1 LSNRELSNRKVLV
14 VEDEMMIA
22 MLIEDMLDELGCKL
36 VGPATNVPRALEL
49 IGKERV
55 EVAVLDLNLD
65 GKDTYAIADALRQK
79 NVPFI
84 FATGYG
90 STGMRPEYGDRPVL
104 QKPFQAKDLETALAE
119 ALAVS
124 MWSPGIRCL
133 GASVGRLT
141 AFARPPFFGRPAGSS
156 SSRAK

>member
-1 LSNRELSNRKVLV
+1 MSKRELSNRKVLV

-22 MLIEDMLDELGCKL
+22 MLIEDMLDEFGCKL

-49 IGKERV
+49 IGKEKV
-55 EVAVLDLNLD
+55 DVAVLDLNLD

-119 ALAVS
+119 ALAGSNVVA
-124 MWSPGIRCL
+124 GDNNHRCL
-133 GASVGRLT
+133 SAS
-141 AFARPPFFGRPAGSS
+141 A
-156 SSRAK
+156 

>member
-1 LSNRELSNRKVLV
+1 MSKRELSNRKVLV

-22 MLIEDMLDELGCKL
+22 MLIEDMLEEFGCEL

-49 IGKERV
+49 IGREKV
-55 EVAVLDLNLD
+55 DVAVLDLNLD

-79 NVPFI
+79 NVLFI

-104 QKPFQAKDLETALAE
+104 QKPFQAKDLEIAFAKALAGSNVV
-119 ALAVS
+119 AR
-124 MWSPGIRCL
+124 INDQL
-133 GASVGRLT
+133 GA
-141 AFARPPFFGRPAGSS
+141 
-156 SSRAK
+156 

>member
-1 LSNRELSNRKVLV
+1 MSKRELSNRKVLV

-22 MLIEDMLDELGCKL
+22 MLIEDMLDEFGCKL

-49 IGKERV
+49 IGKESI

-65 GKDTYAIADALRQK
+65 GQDTYAIADALQRK

-90 STGMRPEYGDRPVL
+90 STGLRQEYGNRPVL
-104 QKPFQAKDLETALAE
+104 QKPFQARDLETALTE
-119 ALAVS
+119 ALNGSNVAAV
-124 MWSPGIRCL
+124 
-133 GASVGRLT
+133 
-141 AFARPPFFGRPAGSS
+141 
-156 SSRAK
+156 

>member
-1 LSNRELSNRKVLV
+1 LSKRELSNRKVLV

-22 MLIEDMLDELGCKL
+22 MLIEDMLDEFGCKL

-49 IGKERV
+49 IGKESI

-65 GKDTYAIADALRQK
+65 GKDTYAIADALQRK

-90 STGMRPEYGDRPVL
+90 STGLRQEYGNRPVL
-104 QKPFQAKDLETALAE
+104 QKPFQARDLETALTE
-119 ALAVS
+119 ALNGSNVA
-124 MWSPGIRCL
+124 
-133 GASVGRLT
+133 
-141 AFARPPFFGRPAGSS
+141 AG
-156 SSRAK
+156 

>member
-1 LSNRELSNRKVLV
+1 VSGYAEEKYLSRRELSNRKVLV

-22 MLIEDMLDELGCKL
+22 MLIEDMLDEFGCNL

-49 IGKERV
+49 IGKEQV
-55 EVAVLDLNLD
+55 DVAVLDLNLD

-90 STGMRPEYGDRPVL
+90 SIGMRPEYRDRAVL
-104 QKPFQAKDLETALAE
+104 QKPFQAKDLEIALAG
-119 ALAVS
+119 ALAGSNV
-124 MWSPGIRCL
+124 
-133 GASVGRLT
+133 V
-141 AFARPPFFGRPAGSS
+141 AGDT
-156 SSRAK
+156 

>member
-1 LSNRELSNRKVLV
+1 MSKRELSNRKVLV

-119 ALAVS
+119 ALAGSNV
-124 MWSPGIRCL
+124 
-133 GASVGRLT
+133 V
-141 AFARPPFFGRPAGSS
+141 AGD
-156 SSRAK
+156 